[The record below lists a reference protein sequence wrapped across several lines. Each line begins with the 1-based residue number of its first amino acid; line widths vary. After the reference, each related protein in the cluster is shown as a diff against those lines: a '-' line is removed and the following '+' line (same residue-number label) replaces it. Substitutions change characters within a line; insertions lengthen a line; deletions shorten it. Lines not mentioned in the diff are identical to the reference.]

1 MPRSPNKLLG
11 VQFCKSHSEVGRRV
25 GMAVMASLPQIE
37 SMDFRPEIPQCAR
50 TGTGHLV
57 ERAISMKSLA
67 AAGAARLEPHKSNY
81 ATIPRFLARPIGA
94 WSSVRPTLP
103 LRGMSGSRKSGEMP
117 GSCTRPG
124 ASAMSR
130 PPTARPRNLAGQEF
144 GLALV
149 TGLMPEG
156 LRPLLFVWAAFR
168 NERPEKC
175 KSGIESSENT

>member
-1 MPRSPNKLLG
+1 MSAWQLWLLYH
-11 VQFCKSHSEVGRRV
+11 KSNQWTSGLKSRN
-25 GMAVMASLPQIE
+25 
-37 SMDFRPEIPQCAR
+37 AR
-50 TGTGHLV
+50 ELGLDIWW
-57 ERAISMKSLA
+57 RAISMKSLA